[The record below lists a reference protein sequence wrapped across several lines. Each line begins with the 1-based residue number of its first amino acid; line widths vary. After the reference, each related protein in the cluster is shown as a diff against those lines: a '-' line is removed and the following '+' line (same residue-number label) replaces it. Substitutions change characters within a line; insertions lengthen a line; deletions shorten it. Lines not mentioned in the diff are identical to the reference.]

1 MSKKIITLV
10 SASLFL
16 ASSVLAEG
24 LIGLKYGTGE
34 LEATKNAYT
43 AGATTY
49 AAQTKTE
56 DSDFGAIFLEL
67 NAPSVEGLSFG
78 IEYIPYNATVSVDGN
93 SSDSHATLSNHT
105 TLYGLVSRDVGN
117 VSAFLKAGYAHA
129 DISNVKA
136 NYDSTTINSHD
147 SNMSGPMI
155 GFGLQSE
162 IQSLVGRLE
171 VTYTDYDS
179 IGVTTTSNGS
189 ASVKKTADAELMTL
203 SVSIA
208 KAF

>member
-67 NAPSVEGLSFG
+67 NAPSVEG
-78 IEYIPYNATVSVDGN
+78 
-93 SSDSHATLSNHT
+93 
-105 TLYGLVSRDVGN
+105 
-117 VSAFLKAGYAHA
+117 
-129 DISNVKA
+129 
-136 NYDSTTINSHD
+136 
-147 SNMSGPMI
+147 
-155 GFGLQSE
+155 
-162 IQSLVGRLE
+162 
-171 VTYTDYDS
+171 
-179 IGVTTTSNGS
+179 
-189 ASVKKTADAELMTL
+189 
-203 SVSIA
+203 
-208 KAF
+208 